1 MANNPQLIFLNDIK
15 PRKTAYRIQVKIIH
29 TWRHFMKDVGES
41 LELILCDANGTKI
54 HASCNKTYISE
65 VGKHVRVGV
74 WRNIDRFSVSAAGG
88 AYRSTDHK
96 YRLAFNGNT
105 KITESTYRD
114 DSMFLNLVDFKS
126 IESGLLNPNF
136 LIDVIGQVQD
146 LGDLETI
153 GCNGG
158 KQRQKLEFSLVDIC
172 GQRLACCLWG
182 KFAEN
187 LHTASQETEGM
198 VICLLRFAK
207 IGQYRGEFQ
216 ISNSYDASQ
225 MFVNPEIPEADEF
238 KQRAIGDSQALTL
251 AESEENKL
259 ELQMKRDKR
268 MHYPQRNLRELF
280 EETEEKVC
288 RVVATIYD
296 IDTDW
301 GWYYF
306 GCLGCNNKKVFP
318 HSKTVKKIN
327 GKETVT
333 HIWWCEACRS
343 KVTSV
348 SPRFKIHLLVKDDTG
363 ETQFLLLDSIAT
375 GVVPASAKTL
385 LNGSWDELE
394 DDDPFPEEITNLVGQ
409 TFMFGVYI
417 QKDNAS
423 GGCYK
428 VGKVWKD
435 LRMLMTSEISE
446 SYSAPAQ
453 ASEEPLLIENQ
464 SDDIVSTPSSKR
476 KEVNKEAPEL
486 HSTSKKQ
493 CTKAIKSEK
502 IRKDKSASS

>member
-1 MANNPQLIFLNDIK
+1 MN
-15 PRKTAYRIQVKIIH
+15 H
-29 TWRHFMKDVGES
+29 
-41 LELILCDANGTKI
+41 
-54 HASCNKTYISE
+54 
-65 VGKHVRVGV
+65 GK
-74 WRNIDRFSVSAAGG
+74 
-88 AYRSTDHK
+88 
-96 YRLAFNGNT
+96 
-105 KITESTYRD
+105 
-114 DSMFLNLVDFKS
+114 
-126 IESGLLNPNF
+126 
-136 LIDVIGQVQD
+136 
-146 LGDLETI
+146 
-153 GCNGG
+153 C
-158 KQRQKLEFSLVDIC
+158 
-172 GQRLACCLWG
+172 
-182 KFAEN
+182 
-187 LHTASQETEGM
+187 
-198 VICLLRFAK
+198 
-207 IGQYRGEFQ
+207 
-216 ISNSYDASQ
+216 
-225 MFVNPEIPEADEF
+225 
-238 KQRAIGDSQALTL
+238 RAIGDSQALTL

-280 EETEEKVC
+280 EET
-288 RVVATIYD
+288 
-296 IDTDW
+296 
-301 GWYYF
+301 
-306 GCLGCNNKKVFP
+306 
-318 HSKTVKKIN
+318 
-327 GKETVT
+327 
-333 HIWWCEACRS
+333 
-343 KVTSV
+343 
-348 SPRFKIHLLVKDDTG
+348 
-363 ETQFLLLDSIAT
+363 
-375 GVVPASAKTL
+375 
-385 LNGSWDELE
+385 ELE

>member
-1 MANNPQLIFLNDIK
+1 MANNPQLIFVNDIK
-15 PRKTAYRIQVKIIH
+15 PRKTACRIQVKIIH

-54 HASCNKTYISE
+54 HASCSKTYISK

-74 WRNIDRFSVSAAGG
+74 WRNIDRFSVSGAGG

-158 KQRQKLEFSLVDIC
+158 KQRQKLEFTLVDIC

-251 AESEENKL
+251 AESSENKL
-259 ELQMKRDKR
+259 ELQMKRDKW

-280 EETEEKVC
+280 EET
-288 RVVATIYD
+288 
-296 IDTDW
+296 
-301 GWYYF
+301 
-306 GCLGCNNKKVFP
+306 
-318 HSKTVKKIN
+318 
-327 GKETVT
+327 
-333 HIWWCEACRS
+333 
-343 KVTSV
+343 
-348 SPRFKIHLLVKDDTG
+348 
-363 ETQFLLLDSIAT
+363 
-375 GVVPASAKTL
+375 
-385 LNGSWDELE
+385 ELE

-423 GGCYK
+423 RGCYK

-464 SDDIVSTPSSKR
+464 IDDIVSTPSSKR
-476 KEVNKEAPEL
+476 KEVNKEASEL
-486 HSTSKKQ
+486 HSTSKK
-493 CTKAIKSEK
+493 
-502 IRKDKSASS
+502 

>member
-1 MANNPQLIFLNDIK
+1 MANNLQLTFLNDIK
-15 PRKTAYRIQVKIIH
+15 PHKIACRIQVKIIH

-41 LELILCDANGTKI
+41 LELILCDANLTDIIPFIISKGTKI
-54 HASCNKTYISE
+54 HASCNKTYIAE
-65 VGKHVRVGV
+65 VAKHVRVGV
-74 WRNIDRFSVSAAGG
+74 WRNIDRFSVSGAGG
-88 AYRSTDHK
+88 VYRSTDH
-96 YRLAFNGNT
+96 N
-105 KITESTYRD
+105 
-114 DSMFLNLVDFKS
+114 
-126 IESGLLNPNF
+126 GLLNPNF

-158 KQRQKLEFSLVDIC
+158 KQRQKLEFTLVDIC

-198 VICLLRFAK
+198 AICLLQFAK

-238 KQRAIGDSQALTL
+238 KQRDIGDSQALTL

-259 ELQMKRDKR
+259 ELQMMRDKW

-280 EETEEKVC
+280 EETEEKLC

-296 IDTDW
+296 TDTDW

-318 HSKTVKKIN
+318 HSKT
-327 GKETVT
+327 
-333 HIWWCEACRS
+333 
-343 KVTSV
+343 
-348 SPRFKIHLLVKDDTG
+348 DDTG
-363 ETQFLLLDSIAT
+363 ESQFLLLDSIAT
-375 GVVPASAKTL
+375 GVVPASATTL
-385 LNGSWDELE
+385 LNSSWDK
-394 DDDPFPEEITNLVGQ
+394 EITNLVGQ

-464 SDDIVSTPSSKR
+464 SDDIVSTPSSKG

-486 HSTSKKQ
+486 HSTSKK
-493 CTKAIKSEK
+493 AVH
-502 IRKDKSASS
+502 

>member
-1 MANNPQLIFLNDIK
+1 MANNPQLIFVNDIK
-15 PRKTAYRIQVKIIH
+15 PRKTACRIQVKIIH

-54 HASCNKTYISE
+54 HASCNKTYIAE
-65 VGKHVRVGV
+65 VAKHVRVGV
-74 WRNIDRFSVSAAGG
+74 WRNIDHFSVSGAGG
-88 AYRSTDHK
+88 AYRSTDH
-96 YRLAFNGNT
+96 N
-105 KITESTYRD
+105 
-114 DSMFLNLVDFKS
+114 
-126 IESGLLNPNF
+126 GLLNPNF

-158 KQRQKLEFSLVDIC
+158 KQRQKLEFTLVDIC

-259 ELQMKRDKR
+259 ELQMKRDKW

-280 EETEEKVC
+280 EETEEKLC
-288 RVVATIYD
+288 RVVAQSMTLILIGD
-296 IDTDW
+296 
-301 GWYYF
+301 
-306 GCLGCNNKKVFP
+306 GCNNKK
-318 HSKTVKKIN
+318 IQN
-327 GKETVT
+327 
-333 HIWWCEACRS
+333 
-343 KVTSV
+343 
-348 SPRFKIHLLVKDDTG
+348 LLVKDDTG
-363 ETQFLLLDSIAT
+363 ESQFMLLDSIAT
-375 GVVPASAKTL
+375 GVVPASATTL

-394 DDDPFPEEITNLVGQ
+394 EDDPFPEEITNLVGQ

-423 GGCYK
+423 GG
-428 VGKVWKD
+428 
-435 LRMLMTSEISE
+435 
-446 SYSAPAQ
+446 
-453 ASEEPLLIENQ
+453 
-464 SDDIVSTPSSKR
+464 
-476 KEVNKEAPEL
+476 
-486 HSTSKKQ
+486 
-493 CTKAIKSEK
+493 AIKLERYGK
-502 IRKDKSASS
+502 TYVC